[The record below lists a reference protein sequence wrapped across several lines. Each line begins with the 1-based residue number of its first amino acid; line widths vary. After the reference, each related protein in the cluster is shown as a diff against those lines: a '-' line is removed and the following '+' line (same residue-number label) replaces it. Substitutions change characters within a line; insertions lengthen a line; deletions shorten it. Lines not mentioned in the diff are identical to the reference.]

1 MICMGKLTAPLADRM
16 SALHQAAGMSLTL
29 IRITMRIGMPC
40 AIAAVGALGVF
51 IVIRHIAWMG

>member
-1 MICMGKLTAPLADRM
+1 
-16 SALHQAAGMSLTL
+16 MSLTL